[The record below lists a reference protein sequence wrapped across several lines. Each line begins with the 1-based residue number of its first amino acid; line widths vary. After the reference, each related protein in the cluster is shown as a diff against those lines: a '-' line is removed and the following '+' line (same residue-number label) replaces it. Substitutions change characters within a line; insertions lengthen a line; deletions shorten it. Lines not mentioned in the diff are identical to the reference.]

1 MKTLSFITLVFCPYF
16 ASAQEVLGYQGKN
29 ESVEFAVSQD
39 QYCVAFRK
47 EDKVIVQKKAVNF
60 TSLSETSL
68 LFTASNDARPFAERR
83 KLLLI
88 DFGAKVERIEP
99 VLVYKDGTRQIC
111 QGQLTLKLAGNVT
124 LDQLMGDRKYEAFP
138 DLFVKDQYLVTIQDV
153 STEQLFL
160 LAGELNKS
168 KQVEFA
174 EPNFTRLLKPHT
186 NDQFYNSQWAINNQ
200 GYLGGTVDADMDVD
214 GAWTYAIGQ
223 GVKVAIID
231 EGVDLSHPDLASN
244 LLSGYDA
251 TGNNSLGAPQG
262 DDSHGTNCAGIVAAV
277 ANNGIGI
284 AGIASSSKILPVRIA
299 FGLPNG
305 AWQTSD
311 SWIANGINWAVNNG
325 ADILSCSWGGGSPS
339 NSINNAIDNAV
350 NNGRNVNGLVRGCVV
365 LFSSGNG
372 NSGVSYPAS
381 RGNVIAVGASSMCD
395 QRKTPTSCD
404 GENWWGSNFGTGI
417 DIVAPG
423 VKIYSTDISGSAGYS
438 SNNYFPSFNGTSAAC
453 PHAAAT
459 AALILSLNP
468 NLSQAQV
475 RQILETKTDKITGY
489 TYLSNVSG
497 QPNGTWNNEVGY
509 GRVNAC
515 QAVVEAF
522 KSVPINGPSVVCATA
537 AFALQTQ
544 PVSAVVSWSTSN
556 SSGLSI
562 NPTTGLATRQN
573 NFNGLVTITASVTGG
588 CGSVNVTRV
597 VNVGN
602 YTPMGI
608 SSVNSNCSG
617 STFNVLN
624 TSLSGI
630 CTANSPIYF
639 AFNITDPNYSN
650 FVYTPVSVPAGATW
664 SGGGG
669 SLTMTVYTPP
679 TSGSRSATIAL
690 SANGPCGAYNQ
701 NFTSTAVNIYGGFR
715 YATFPNPTSKTLTI
729 EQIPIEVNGETVSFS
744 NESSAEPG
752 YYRLYDFNNS
762 KVVLEGALAGKTD
775 VDVSKLKKGK
785 YILKIQIER
794 NEVETHQVIVE

>member
-1 MKTLSFITLVFCPYF
+1 MKTLSFIILVFCPYF

-438 SNNYFPSFNGTSAAC
+438 PNNYFPSFNGTSAAC

-573 NFNGLVTITASVTGG
+573 NFNGVVTITATVAGPCGNASIQRQIAVGTGVPDLIINPLVYCDGRSLIYNGYTGVIPGATNYHWLVKAGNSSFVSTGFNSPTALQVVWPVSRNQPNTFRLVVSTPCGTLTADDGEYLNTPGTCDEGSRQMQLVVFPNPSKSSFQVQVKDPSDSLNVEVPIHISVFDQFFHE
-588 CGSVNVTRV
+588 VIDDV
-597 VNVGN
+597 VGN
-602 YTPMGI
+602 
-608 SSVNSNCSG
+608 
-617 STFNVLN
+617 
-624 TSLSGI
+624 
-630 CTANSPIYF
+630 
-639 AFNITDPNYSN
+639 
-650 FVYTPVSVPAGATW
+650 
-664 SGGGG
+664 GG
-669 SLTMTVYTPP
+669 SLV
-679 TSGSRSATIAL
+679 
-690 SANGPCGAYNQ
+690 
-701 NFTSTAVNIYGGFR
+701 STENWRPGNYFIVVRYKDAVLR
-715 YATFPNPTSKTLTI
+715 K
-729 EQIPIEVNGETVSFS
+729 QI
-744 NESSAEPG
+744 
-752 YYRLYDFNNS
+752 
-762 KVVLEGALAGKTD
+762 VVEK
-775 VDVSKLKKGK
+775 
-785 YILKIQIER
+785 
-794 NEVETHQVIVE
+794 N